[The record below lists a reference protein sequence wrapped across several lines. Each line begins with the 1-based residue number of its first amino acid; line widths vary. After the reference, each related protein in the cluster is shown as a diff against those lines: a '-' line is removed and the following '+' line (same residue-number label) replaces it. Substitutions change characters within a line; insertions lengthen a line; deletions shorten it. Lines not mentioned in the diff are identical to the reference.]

1 VTGSEWQDWTAA
13 NDDSTDEWA
22 TPPCLWKSF
31 SNALDGFDL
40 DPASG
45 CEPVQIADETYTEE
59 DDGLSQNWFGTVW
72 CNPPYSNP
80 GAWLEKAISEHCTKQ
95 NTDTILLLLP
105 ARTNTNW
112 FSNNIENADAVLFF
126 DSKISF
132 LKDGR
137 SEKDALPSPVMLV
150 VFGDLDDS
158 LIKTCHEKGW
168 LVSVDEQTIRL
179 DEF

>member
-1 VTGSEWQDWTAA
+1 MSEAEWQDWTAV

-22 TPPCLWKSF
+22 TPPRLWKSL
-31 SNALDGFDL
+31 SNAVGGFDL

-45 CEPVQIADETYTEE
+45 CEPVPIANETYTEE
-59 DDGLSQNWFGTVW
+59 DNGLRQNWFGTVW

-80 GAWLEKAISEHCTKQ
+80 GEWLEKAIAEHCSKG
-95 NTDTILLLLP
+95 NTDRILLLLP

-112 FSNNIENADAVLFF
+112 FSNNIRNADAVLFF

-132 LKDGR
+132 MKNGQ
-137 SEKDALPSPVMLV
+137 SQPDALPTPVVLV
-150 VFGDLDDS
+150 VFGEINDDLVRV
-158 LIKTCHEKGW
+158 CEEKGW
-168 LVSVDEQTIRL
+168 LVSVDEQTISL